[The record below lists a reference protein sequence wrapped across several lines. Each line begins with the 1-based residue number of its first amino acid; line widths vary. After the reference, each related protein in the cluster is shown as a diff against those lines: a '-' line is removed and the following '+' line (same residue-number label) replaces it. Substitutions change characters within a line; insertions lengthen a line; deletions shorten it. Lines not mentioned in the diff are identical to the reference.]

1 MWKCIAAC
9 PIDAIS
15 KVKEDG
21 KEYIKIDEDRC
32 LGCGVCVRNCHKNS
46 IMLLKRDEKIIT
58 PANSVHRAVLMAIE
72 KGQLQNLIFDNNALA
87 SHRAMGAILS
97 AILKLEPA
105 KKILASKQLKSVY
118 LDKLLSMNDK

>member
-1 MWKCIAAC
+1 
-9 PIDAIS
+9 
-15 KVKEDG
+15 
-21 KEYIKIDEDRC
+21 
-32 LGCGVCVRNCHKNS
+32 
-46 IMLLKRDEKIIT
+46 MLLKRDEKIIT